1 LKKQHL
7 GVVLGIAVVLAAVV
21 YVYYRWHHSGF
32 AWQKFV
38 DVLSTV
44 DWSWLSLA
52 LALILATY
60 VGRALRWEIMLR
72 PLTSKVRLWKLVVA
86 TCIGFTAVVLFGRG
100 SRCGH
105 T

>member
-52 LALILATY
+52 LALILATSAP
-60 VGRALRWEIMLR
+60 ALG
-72 PLTSKVRLWKLVVA
+72 V
-86 TCIGFTAVVLFGRG
+86 CQG
-100 SRCGH
+100 SGCQKQESYSAAH
-105 T
+105 LY